1 MGCSTSTQ
9 TQESNRPV
17 VKPEENNGANICA
30 PLDVNS
36 PIADESEMIP
46 DQSVLNQL
54 KETDTLPEENV
65 PTESTRPQQTVPL
78 EDVLSDCTPADSAQ
92 AATEE
97 TVEPATEV
105 EEVIQDA
112 SVDNPLED
120 TAAVQPTLLETVAEE
135 VVPRVAEEVVPRV
148 AEEVAP
154 RVAEEVAPRVTGTM
168 AEESPTPPD
177 TLTEVAL
184 GPSDTEAEMAP
195 SLPEAATELQETA
208 EGKHIEDETGEKVKG
223 ETQQE
228 AASQEPETKEC
239 ETGEM
244 LKAAVTELVTSSKED

>member
-17 VKPEENNGANICA
+17 VKLEENNGANICA

-36 PIADESEMIP
+36 PIADESETIP

-135 VVPRVAEEVVPRV
+135 VAPRV

-168 AEESPTPPD
+168 AEESPIPPD

-195 SLPEAATELQETA
+195 SPPEAATELQETA

-223 ETQQE
+223 ETQQD
-228 AASQEPETKEC
+228 AASREPETKEG

-244 LKAAVTELVTSSKED
+244 LKAAVTELGEWAGR

>member
-36 PIADESEMIP
+36 PTADESETIP

-65 PTESTRPQQTVPL
+65 PTESTHSQQTAPL
-78 EDVLSDCTPADSAQ
+78 EDMLSDCTAANSAQ
-92 AATEE
+92 AAAEE
-97 TVEPATEV
+97 TEEPATEV
-105 EEVIQDA
+105 EEVIQDV
-112 SVDNPLED
+112 SVANPLEE
-120 TAAVQPTLLETVAEE
+120 PTLLETVE
-135 VVPRVAEEVVPRV
+135 
-148 AEEVAP
+148 EEVAP

-168 AEESPTPPD
+168 AEESLNLPD

-184 GPSDTEAEMAP
+184 GPSEMAP
-195 SLPEAATELQETA
+195 SSPEAATELQETA

-228 AASQEPETKEC
+228 AASREPETKEG
-239 ETGEM
+239 ETGET
-244 LKAAVTELVTSSKED
+244 LKAVVTELVTSSKED

>member
-208 EGKHIEDETGEKVKG
+208 EDETGEKVKG